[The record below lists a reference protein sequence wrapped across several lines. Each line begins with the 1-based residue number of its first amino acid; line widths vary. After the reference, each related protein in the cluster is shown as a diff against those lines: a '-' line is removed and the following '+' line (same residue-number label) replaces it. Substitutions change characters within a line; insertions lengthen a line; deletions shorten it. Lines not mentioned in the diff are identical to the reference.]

1 MRWEDLEE
9 GNVPRDF
16 LNQIFASLPREIL
29 VNMAKIDPRFQKEFA
44 GFRLD
49 HISPERFT
57 QRLAPYFYKEK
68 AFRRF
73 LLEEWVFAH
82 RELISILENLSL
94 SQLKKD
100 LPHLSKKHGI
110 VSMYLALLFDGR
122 KGTDKL
128 SSQLWQEACQN
139 RLWEDRPEE
148 SAFPVESKKRLVE
161 TEKKLEELEEQKDRL
176 YMEIEAEKERRAN
189 LEDKFFSLKRENKSA
204 LERLKE
210 LEAQKL
216 RLTEEVNLSRS
227 SESKSSEYL
236 SQIHDLNK
244 QVDRLKHE
252 IQKERENREEMEGE
266 LLAQLEVN
274 EKLKKKLFF
283 YRHQVDLLQA
293 IFMLPELDEKGIKA
307 LPGTMITIV
316 CGEGEVPSSF
326 FKIANSRGLS
336 LFLHSSKIH
345 DNKLESYLDRSHCV
359 FLFGKQLPES
369 LKEIVRTLCYS
380 RELACFEL
388 PSVKEEVFEGLL
400 KALCILAGQKAKLGR
415 ET

>member
-16 LNQIFASLPREIL
+16 LDQFFASLPREMF
-29 VNMAKIDPRFQKEFA
+29 VNMIKIDPRFQKEFA

-49 HISPERFT
+49 HISPERFA

-73 LLEEWVFAH
+73 LLEEWVFSH
-82 RELISILENLSL
+82 QELISTLENLYL
-94 SQLKKD
+94 SQLKKE
-100 LPHLSKKHGI
+100 LPLLSKKHGI
-110 VSMYLALLFDGR
+110 VSLYLALLFDGR

-139 RLWEDRPEE
+139 KLWEDRPEE
-148 SAFPVESKKRLVE
+148 ATFPVETKKRLEE
-161 TEKKLEELEEQKDRL
+161 TGKKIEELEDQRDRL
-176 YMEIEAEKERRAN
+176 YMEIEAEKDRRSN
-189 LEDKFFSLKRENKSA
+189 LEDKFFSLKRENKAS

-216 RLTEEVNLSRS
+216 RLTEELNLSRS

-236 SQIHDLNK
+236 SQIHGLNK
-244 QVDRLKHE
+244 QVEKLEHE
-252 IQKERENREEMEGE
+252 IQKERKNKEEIEGE
-266 LLAQLEVN
+266 LLGQLEVN
-274 EKLKKKLFF
+274 EKLKKELFF
-283 YRHQVDLLQA
+283 CRHQVDLLQA
-293 IFMLPELDEKGIKA
+293 IFILPELDEKGIRA
-307 LPGTMITIV
+307 LPGTLITVV
-316 CGEGEVPSSF
+316 CGEVEVPSSF
-326 FKIANSRGLS
+326 FKIANSWGLS
-336 LFLHSSKIH
+336 LLLHSSRIH

-369 LKEIVRTLCYS
+369 FKEIVRTLCYS
-380 RELACFEL
+380 RQLACFEI

-400 KALCILAGQKAKLGR
+400 KALCTLAVKKGKPGKKM
-415 ET
+415 